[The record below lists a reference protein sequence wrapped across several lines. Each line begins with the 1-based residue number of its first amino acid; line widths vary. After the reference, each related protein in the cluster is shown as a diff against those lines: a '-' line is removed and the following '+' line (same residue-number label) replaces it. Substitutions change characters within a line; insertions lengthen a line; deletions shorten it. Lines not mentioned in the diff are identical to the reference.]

1 MKSKNLVKIISLALV
16 ICLAVCG
23 LSACSSKDIK
33 LTVNNMG
40 ESKEINATTGMT
52 VADALTKAEI
62 TLGEKDETDPEKSTK
77 ITEDLKEITVKRFA
91 EVTVVYGDEKK
102 QVSLVGGTV
111 EDAVKEAGFKISDEI
126 KPDAPLTD
134 YLKDGMTINLVKGIK
149 IKLTVDGKTSEV
161 TTFMATVEAML
172 KEQKITLSGDD
183 TVKPELSEK
192 IKEDMEVI
200 VSRVTFKEVTETEK
214 ISYGTE
220 EKYSDSMEKGSR
232 EVSQQGVDGEKTV
245 TYKVKYIDGK
255 EDSREKIKEEVTKE
269 PVKEIVTVGTKTSGG
284 DSGSDDSD
292 SGNNSGNNSDNSSD
306 NGSSGGSG
314 GGSDTDNDSGSSGGR
329 TEVSRQDM
337 PDCDGSGHGY
347 YIVTY
352 SDGSVEYKEY

>member
-1 MKSKNLVKIISLALV
+1 MKAKNLMKAISLALI
-16 ICLAVCG
+16 ICFAVCG
-23 LSACSSKDIK
+23 LAACGAKEMK
-33 LTVNNMG
+33 LTVKDMG
-40 ESKEINATTGMT
+40 ESTEINASTGMT
-52 VADALTKAEI
+52 VSQALEKAKI
-62 TLGEKDETDPEKSTK
+62 TLGEKDETEPEKSTK
-77 ITEDLKEITVKRFA
+77 IKDDLKEITVKRYA

-102 QVSLVGGTV
+102 QVSIVGGTV
-111 EDAVKEAGFKISDEI
+111 EDAVKESGFKISDEI

-149 IKLTVDGKTSEV
+149 IKLTADGKTSDV
-161 TTFMATVEAML
+161 TTFMSTVEAML
-172 KEQKITLSGDD
+172 KEQKITLSDDD

-200 VSRVTFKEVTETEK
+200 VARVTYKEETETEK
-214 ISYGTE
+214 ISYETE
-220 EKYSDSMEKGSR
+220 EKYSDSMDQGTS
-232 EVSQQGVDGEKTV
+232 EVNQQGADGEKTV

-269 PVKEIVTVGTKTSGG
+269 PVKKIVTLGTKTA
-284 DSGSDDSD
+284 SGSDN
-292 SGNNSGNNSDNSSD
+292 GSD
-306 NGSSGGSG
+306 NGSSSDSGSG
-314 GGSDTDNDSGSSGGR
+314 GGSDSDSGSGSAGGGR

-352 SDGSVEYKEY
+352 SDGSVEYEDY

>member
-1 MKSKNLVKIISLALV
+1 MKPKILVKIISLALV
-16 ICLAVCG
+16 ICFAVCG
-23 LSACSSKDIK
+23 LSACGAKDIK
-33 LTVNNMG
+33 LTVKDMG
-40 ESKEINATTGMT
+40 EATEISATTGMT
-52 VADALTKAEI
+52 VSQALSKAEI

-77 ITEDLKEITVKRFA
+77 ITEDLKEITIKRFA

-111 EDAVKEAGFKISDEI
+111 EDAVKEAGFKTSDEI

-149 IKLTVDGKTSEV
+149 VKLTADGKTTEV
-161 TTFMATVEAML
+161 ITFMATVDAML
-172 KEQKITLSGDD
+172 KEQKITLSDDD

-192 IKEDMEVI
+192 IKEDMEI
-200 VSRVTFKEVTETEK
+200 VVTRVTYKEETETEK
-214 ISYGTE
+214 ISYETE
-220 EKYSDSMEKGSR
+220 EKYSDSMDQGSR
-232 EVSQQGVDGEKTV
+232 EVSQQGADGEKTV

-284 DSGSDDSD
+284 DNGSDDS
-292 SGNNSGNNSDNSSD
+292 GSD
-306 NGSSGGSG
+306 NGSNGD
-314 GGSDTDNDSGSSGGR
+314 SDTGNDGGSSGGR

-352 SDGSVEYKEY
+352 SDGSVEYIDY

>member
-33 LTVNNMG
+33 LTVNDMG

-200 VSRVTFKEVTETEK
+200 VSRVTFKEVTEARSETH
-214 ISYGTE
+214 
-220 EKYSDSMEKGSR
+220 
-232 EVSQQGVDGEKTV
+232 
-245 TYKVKYIDGK
+245 
-255 EDSREKIKEEVTKE
+255 
-269 PVKEIVTVGTKTSGG
+269 
-284 DSGSDDSD
+284 
-292 SGNNSGNNSDNSSD
+292 
-306 NGSSGGSG
+306 
-314 GGSDTDNDSGSSGGR
+314 
-329 TEVSRQDM
+329 
-337 PDCDGSGHGY
+337 C
-347 YIVTY
+347 
-352 SDGSVEYKEY
+352 

>member
-1 MKSKNLVKIISLALV
+1 
-16 ICLAVCG
+16 
-23 LSACSSKDIK
+23 
-33 LTVNNMG
+33 
-40 ESKEINATTGMT
+40 
-52 VADALTKAEI
+52 
-62 TLGEKDETDPEKSTK
+62 
-77 ITEDLKEITVKRFA
+77 
-91 EVTVVYGDEKK
+91 
-102 QVSLVGGTV
+102 
-111 EDAVKEAGFKISDEI
+111 
-126 KPDAPLTD
+126 
-134 YLKDGMTINLVKGIK
+134 MTINLVKGIK

-232 EVSQQGVDGEKTV
+232 KVSQQGVDGEKTV

-352 SDGSVEYKEY
+352 SDGSVEYIEY

>member
-33 LTVNNMG
+33 LTVNDMG

-161 TTFMATVEAML
+161 STFMATVEAML

-214 ISYGTE
+214 ISYGT
-220 EKYSDSMEKGSR
+220 
-232 EVSQQGVDGEKTV
+232 
-245 TYKVKYIDGK
+245 K
-255 EDSREKIKEEVTKE
+255 E
-269 PVKEIVTVGTKTSGG
+269 
-284 DSGSDDSD
+284 
-292 SGNNSGNNSDNSSD
+292 
-306 NGSSGGSG
+306 
-314 GGSDTDNDSGSSGGR
+314 
-329 TEVSRQDM
+329 
-337 PDCDGSGHGY
+337 
-347 YIVTY
+347 
-352 SDGSVEYKEY
+352 